1 MKVSIDRKVLMSLV
15 GIAESFSSIA
25 SKKQGDALD
34 KSLTI
39 GSKDDSLHLTCHA
52 HTINSGV
59 NLVLTKDDIDFTID
73 ESGEVTVYSKWFNDA
88 VGNLSSHEVQVT
100 DDGEGVTINGSG
112 ESVRMDIPDVDDEVN
127 WEKPPLESY
136 DEHIICN
143 SDDLQ
148 NILGASTPPGIPLL
162 DNSVVM
168 HTDVDENII
177 IGSAERHPY
186 FVSLLKMEVE
196 ENTLEDDVLIHSDYI
211 PIVINA
217 LKQLSDEET
226 KVRVSHD
233 MESSRVVYTV
243 IKDDDRVVANIW
255 APVATSNLPSN
266 DMAYTRL
273 EHVANKVSTTD
284 ECIKLILPSIDFQ
297 NSAKSA
303 IAVGKASGAVR
314 DSQGNVDKN
323 GQVLIVVDGD
333 DITIASPQESSTYTA
348 GFTMGVDTNE
358 KTIIRFPF
366 NLVSTFLR
374 SPLYT
379 GLDIN
384 LNLSPLGN
392 GKGFM
397 ASINPTGSL
406 DIEDM
411 KRASLVITCSVPQNT
426 GGWPW
431 SNFFEGQDSV

>member
-1 MKVSIDRKVLMSLV
+1 MKVLIDRKVLMSLV

-39 GSKDDSLHLTCHA
+39 GSDGDSLTITCHA

-59 NLVLTKDDIDFTID
+59 NLILTKDDIDFTIED
-73 ESGEVTVYSKWFNDA
+73 SGEITVYSKWFNDA
-88 VGNLSSHEVQVT
+88 IGNLSSNKIQVS
-100 DDGEGVTINGSG
+100 DDDDGVTIKGDG
-112 ESVRMDIPDVDDEVN
+112 ESVRMDIPDVDGDVS
-127 WEKPPLESY
+127 WEKPPQDEY
-136 DEHIICN
+136 DEHIVCD
-143 SDDLQ
+143 SEDLQ

-162 DNSVVM
+162 DNSVVL
-168 HTDVDENII
+168 HTDFDDNVI
-177 IGSAERHPY
+177 IGSAEIHPY
-186 FVSLLKMEVE
+186 FVSLVKMEVE
-196 ENTLEDDVLIHSDYI
+196 ENTLDKDILIHSDYI

-226 KVRVSHD
+226 KVRLSHD
-233 MESSRVVYTV
+233 DDNARVVYTV
-243 IKDDDRVVANIW
+243 VKGDDRVVANIW
-255 APVATSNLPSN
+255 APVAISTLDSP

-273 EHVANKVSTTD
+273 ENVANKVSITEGHIALT
-284 ECIKLILPSIDFQ
+284 LPSYDFQ

-303 IAVGKASGAVR
+303 IAVGKASGAIR

-323 GQVLIVVDGD
+323 GQIFIVVDGD
-333 DITIASPQESSTYTA
+333 EVTIASPQESSTYTA
-348 GFTMGVDTNE
+348 GFSMGDDTGE
-358 KTIIRFPF
+358 QTIIKFPF

-379 GLDIN
+379 GDNIH
-384 LNLSPLGN
+384 LNLTPLGN

-406 DIEDM
+406 DIDDM
-411 KRASLVITCSVPQNT
+411 KNGSLVVTCSVPQNN

-431 SNFFEGQDSV
+431 NNFFEQ